1 MFDQIIE
8 IIDRID
14 GIICELAKGDNT
26 TKINI
31 TVHSRIGKRLFLRL
45 NPPGNL
51 RKFPG
56 GMIPV
61 QLKQLKLADREY
73 G

>member
-1 MFDQIIE
+1 MFDQIIQ
-8 IIDRID
+8 IIDRVN
-14 GIICELAKGDNT
+14 GIICELIKVDNAA
-26 TKINI
+26 KINI
-31 TVHSRIGKRLFLRL
+31 TVHSRIGKRLFFRL

-61 QLKQLKLADREY
+61 QLKQLELADHEY